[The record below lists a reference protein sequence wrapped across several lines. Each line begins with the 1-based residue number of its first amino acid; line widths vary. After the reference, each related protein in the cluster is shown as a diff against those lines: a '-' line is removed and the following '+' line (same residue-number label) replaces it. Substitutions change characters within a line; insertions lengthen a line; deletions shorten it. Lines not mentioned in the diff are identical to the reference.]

1 MLSAQDQ
8 CEWMEMMMK
17 LTGAKKGIEIGVFTG
32 YSALCMANGL
42 PEDGK
47 LICCDISEEFMNIG
61 KPFWQQA
68 GVADKID
75 VRIGPALDTLN
86 ELGADEAN
94 LGAFDFAYVDAD
106 KTNYNN
112 YVQALYPLLKTD
124 GYIMIDNTIWSGKV
138 ADPDMRE
145 NDETTKAVVE
155 VVQNLLADSRFEV
168 CTLMIADGVTLA
180 RKK

>member
-1 MLSAQDQ
+1 M
-8 CEWMEMMMK
+8 
-17 LTGAKKGIEIGVFTG
+17 
-32 YSALCMANGL
+32 
-42 PEDGK
+42 
-47 LICCDISEEFMNIG
+47 
-61 KPFWQQA
+61 
-68 GVADKID
+68 ADKID

-86 ELGADEAN
+86 ELDADEAN

-155 VVQNLLADSRFEV
+155 VV
-168 CTLMIADGVTLA
+168 
-180 RKK
+180 